1 MKNKI
6 IILQRVCPSYRLE
19 TFIHFQK
26 KCTNSLILIGDDLPN
41 SKVKNTPNLSGLEHI
56 KLRTRH
62 LSFFGRIFT
71 IHHNLL
77 STLIKNK
84 PEIIICEAESHFLG
98 YLTALLYKF
107 IFNRKVKLGYWC
119 FIGIPGREYKKYS
132 FVELF
137 KKNIRKLFNHFF
149 LYHSFGKNLL
159 LDSGTNSKNIT
170 VITNVGNTKKFIE
183 LSKLKIPKIEAKK
196 ELGLK
201 NNITLLFIG
210 ALDENK
216 KPTKLFEIKDSLGI
230 NVNLIFLG
238 NGPMLNE
245 IIDLKKGSSNV
256 LVPGYVNS
264 NIELY
269 LSASDIVI
277 VPGRGGINI
286 SESLAFGL
294 PVIVHQADG
303 IEYDLITNGKNGF
316 ILPNDNTETYCSA
329 IKNIISDDFYFAN
342 INNFNSETM
351 AQSLIEGCVKML

>member
-19 TFIHFQK
+19 TFVNFQK
-26 KCTNSLILIGDDLPN
+26 KCTNSLIIIGDNIPN

-56 KLRTRH
+56 KLRTKH

-84 PEIIICEAESHFLG
+84 PEIIICEAESHLIG

-107 IFNRKVKLGYWC
+107 IFNKKVKLGYWC

-132 FVELF
+132 FTELF
-137 KKNIRKLFNHFF
+137 KKNIRNYFDHYF
-149 LYHSFGKNLL
+149 LYHNFGKKLL
-159 LDSGTNSKNIT
+159 VSSGIDPKKISL
-170 VITNVGNTKKFIE
+170 ITNVGNTKKFIE

-196 ELGLK
+196 KLGLI

-238 NGPMLNE
+238 KGPMLSK
-245 IIDLKKGSSNV
+245 IIYLKNGNSNV
-256 LVPGYVNS
+256 LAPGHVNS

-303 IEYDLITNGKNGF
+303 IEYDLITNGENGF
-316 ILPNDNTETYCSA
+316 ILPNDNTETYCKA
-329 IKNIISDDFYFAN
+329 IKNIISDDFNFTN
-342 INNFNSETM
+342 TNHFNSETM
-351 AQSLIEGCVKML
+351 AQSLIEGCDKML